1 MNIRLTLEYDGTGYA
16 GWQRQDN
23 AMAVQQRVEEAVAA
37 VTGERAG
44 VVAAGRTDAG
54 VHALGQV
61 CHFHTGSAI
70 PPERTAFALNTHLPP
85 DIRVTESRQ
94 VHDAFHARYD
104 ARSKHYRYT
113 LFVRPV
119 APALERC
126 RVWHIPVPL
135 DTTAMARSAAHF
147 LGEHDF
153 SAFMDSGSHV
163 KSAVRTLAR
172 ADVAARGNYITID
185 FEGTGF
191 LYRMVRIMAGTLVE
205 VGQSKRDADS
215 IPELLRDGD
224 RRQAGVTAPAH
235 GLCLMRVYYDGDE
248 LRD

>member
-23 AMAVQQRVEEAVAA
+23 AMTVQQRVEEAIAA

-44 VVAAGRTDAG
+44 IVAAGRTDAG

-61 CHFHTGSAI
+61 CHFHTGCTI
-70 PPERTAFALNTHLPP
+70 PPGRIAFALNAHLPP

-94 VHDAFHARYD
+94 VPDAFHARYD
-104 ARSKHYRYT
+104 ARGKHYRYT

-119 APALERC
+119 APALERG
-126 RVWHIPVPL
+126 RVWHIPVAL
-135 DTTAMARSAAHF
+135 DAAAMTRSAAHF
-147 LGEHDF
+147 VGEHDF
-153 SAFMDSGSHV
+153 SAFMDAGSPV
-163 KSAVRTLAR
+163 KSAVRTLTR
-172 ADVAARGNYITID
+172 ADVTVRRNHILFD

-191 LYRMVRIMAGTLVE
+191 LYRMVRIIAGTLVE
-205 VGQSKRDADS
+205 VGQGKRDADS

-224 RRQAGVTAPAH
+224 RSRAGVAAPAR
-235 GLCLMRVYYDGDE
+235 GLCLMRVYYDGDK